1 MRYLK
6 DGRIPL
12 IISMA
17 VFGTIGPLVR
27 LIPLSSAEIALYRAA
42 MAFVLIGLFLIITK
56 RKLSFQNP
64 KREIPI
70 LIASGIALAANWI
83 LLFEAYKYT
92 TVSNATLSY
101 YFAPVIVTV
110 LSPILF
116 KERITP
122 MQIVC
127 FVMSSVGIV
136 LITGFGGGG
145 ESDTLGII
153 LGLFA
158 ACFYATVV
166 LLNKFMTKISG
177 IERTFLQFS
186 VATAVLLQYVA
197 ITDGFHLTSLSGYG
211 IPALL
216 TVGIIHTGICY
227 CMYFSSISKLPGQ
240 KVALLGYIDPLV
252 AVLISVFLL
261 NEEILPLEIVGGIMI
276 LGFSLLN
283 ELLPYINNKTK
294 NNKNGAL

>member
-1 MRYLK
+1 MT
-6 DGRIPL
+6 
-12 IISMA
+12 

-27 LIPLSSAEIALYRAA
+27 LIPLPSAEIALYRAA
-42 MAFVLIGLFLIITK
+42 MAFVLIGLFLLISK

-64 KREIPI
+64 KREITI
-70 LIASGIALAANWI
+70 LFISGIALAANWI

-116 KERITP
+116 KEKITP
-122 MQIVC
+122 MQIIC
-127 FVMSSVGIV
+127 FAMSSVGII

-153 LGLFA
+153 LGLIA

-166 LLNKFMTKISG
+166 LLNKFITTVSG
-177 IERTFLQFS
+177 IERTFLQFA
-186 VATAVLLQYVA
+186 VATVTLTPYVA
-197 ITDGFHLTSLSGYG
+197 FTDGFHLTELGSYE

-227 CMYFSSISKLPGQ
+227 CMYFTSIGKLPGQ

-261 NEEILPLEIVGGIMI
+261 GEEILPLEIIGGIMI

-283 ELLPYINNKTK
+283 ELWPSIKK
-294 NNKNGAL
+294 K